1 MIVLASDWARKKK
14 LRKENIRVVRLTWPG
29 RSLVEI
35 GRLERNPGPT
45 ISASLHSITVP
56 SLSNLTLNFFS
67 PAGKSRPGLDLMAAT
82 TPGRQNPSTH
92 LTVTL
97 APIIDLFGILF
108 VLAMSAIFSLNGRR
122 PRVSGRSCQKC
133 ASAPAKDPATG
144 LFVVGWS
151 TLVPLGGAS
160 CGCSPPDFTPTLPTL
175 TDRPFRPWGRP
186 GSADITHFA
195 RCSGSTKL
203 RTQPSCWPS
212 PSLPFSRSPH
222 VWFSRRTWSSG
233 Q

>member
-1 MIVLASDWARKKK
+1 MSQKTFNHKFIFRTAFKWFFFSLWKDCLWQMIVLASDWARKKK
-14 LRKENIRVVRLTWPG
+14 LRKENIRVVWLTWPG

-67 PAGKSRPGLDLMAAT
+67 PLGKSRAGLDLMAAT

-122 PRVSGRSCQKC
+122 PRVSGRS
-133 ASAPAKDPATG
+133 AKSVLLPLPRT
-144 LFVVGWS
+144 LLLVSLLLVGPPWS
-151 TLVPLGGAS
+151 L
-160 CGCSPPDFTPTLPTL
+160 
-175 TDRPFRPWGRP
+175 
-186 GSADITHFA
+186 
-195 RCSGSTKL
+195 
-203 RTQPSCWPS
+203 
-212 PSLPFSRSPH
+212 
-222 VWFSRRTWSSG
+222 
-233 Q
+233 

>member
-67 PAGKSRPGLDLMAAT
+67 LSGKSRAGLDLMAAT

-203 RTQPSCWPS
+203 RTQPSC
-212 PSLPFSRSPH
+212 
-222 VWFSRRTWSSG
+222 
-233 Q
+233 

>member
-14 LRKENIRVVRLTWPG
+14 LRKENIRVVWLTWPG

-35 GRLERNPGPT
+35 GRLERKPGPT

-67 PAGKSRPGLDLMAAT
+67 PEGKSRPGLDLMAAT

-122 PRVSGRSCQKC
+122 PRVSGRS
-133 ASAPAKDPATG
+133 AKSVLLPLPRT
-144 LFVVGWS
+144 LLLVSLLLVGPPWS
-151 TLVPLGGAS
+151 L
-160 CGCSPPDFTPTLPTL
+160 
-175 TDRPFRPWGRP
+175 
-186 GSADITHFA
+186 
-195 RCSGSTKL
+195 
-203 RTQPSCWPS
+203 
-212 PSLPFSRSPH
+212 
-222 VWFSRRTWSSG
+222 
-233 Q
+233 